1 MGAILKVAGQPGA
14 WYWAGH
20 GQLRYIPAGQGMGT
34 FLQSIGWSQYTIDQ
48 TALNEMVENF
58 GRGADFT

>member
-1 MGAILKVAGQPGA
+1 MGSILKVSGQAGA

-20 GQLRYIPAGQGMGT
+20 GELRFIPAGQGMGT
-34 FLQSIGWSQYTIDQ
+34 FLQSLGWPQFTIAQ
-48 TALNEMVENF
+48 AALDEMVENF